1 MSVSARGRR
10 PTDPS
15 LAPRFGAALAAAGVE
30 TVRLHVGLAKTG
42 TTHLQAL
49 MLGGEAVLRERGALF
64 PRSLLRHT
72 GDGGAARGVR
82 SAGHG
87 ALLQILR
94 GSGQGADALGL
105 FEAELAE
112 ARPRCLILS
121 AEGLTHPDGLS
132 LAGPFAAAVAGRAV
146 TVLAYVRNPADWVE
160 SLYKELATGGH
171 YREARRLDGALLGE
185 LEAAA
190 DLRPIIDAWAFPG
203 ARFDLA
209 SYETARRDLTAD
221 FAARVPEAAGLASP
235 APANRSPGRMA
246 TERFRDFNA
255 RTRRLSRDDFRRAFA
270 DFTAQESTRPDD
282 DRDTLLSPEARSALV
297 ARWMERNRF
306 VVGAGFMDAETF
318 AGLGRERPRTG
329 PWTPLPPAREGFL
342 RRLGLLRR

>member
-1 MSVSARGRR
+1 MSPPGRGRR
-10 PTDPS
+10 PPDPS

-42 TTHLQAL
+42 TTYLQAL
-49 MLGGEAVLRERGALF
+49 MLGGETVLRERGALF

-72 GDGGAARGVR
+72 GHGGAARGAR

-94 GSGQGADALGL
+94 GSGQGAEALGL
-105 FEAELAE
+105 FEAEVAA

-121 AEGLTHPDGLS
+121 AEGLTHPDGLA
-132 LAGPFAAAVAGRAV
+132 LATPLAAALTRQAV
-146 TVLAYVRNPADWVE
+146 TVLTYVRNPADWVE

-171 YREARRLDGALLGE
+171 YREARRLEGTLLSE
-185 LEAAA
+185 IETAA

-203 ARFDLA
+203 ARFELA
-209 SYETARRDLTAD
+209 SYEAARRDLAAN
-221 FAARVPEAAGLASP
+221 FAARVPEAAGLSPP
-235 APANRSPGRMA
+235 APANRSPGRTA

-270 DFTAQESTRPDD
+270 DFTAQELTRPDD
-282 DRDTLLSPEARSALV
+282 DRDTLLPPEARATLV

-306 VVGAGFMDAETF
+306 VVSAGLMDAETF
-318 AGLGRERPRTG
+318 AGLGREQPRAS
-329 PWTPLPPAREGFL
+329 PWAPLAAPRVGLLHRLGIL
-342 RRLGLLRR
+342 RR